1 MLGNTNNVTLSSQL
15 HDCSAG
21 ALTLNASVAELY
33 IDVETVNVAS
43 KQLENVV
50 RNEFEAHIGP
60 QSSFDHILFC
70 MPQGTTA
77 SRNNW
82 IAYAYRKTRYSYFH
96 DKWCGSLT
104 SKMHEVGHN
113 WNLGHSGEGQGQ
125 GADYDD
131 RSCVMGASFP
141 SQIKPQE
148 CFNGWRHWNLGWF
161 AQNQV
166 TVKPKLNGPWGGRL
180 VAFVDYRDIAA
191 SDYAIINVRDVY
203 VQLNLA
209 DKHNVGVGEKGNQMT
224 IVQSGGSEERV
235 SNMLVGLDMQD
246 PTFVYSHEG
255 DKIVIELCEP
265 GTYGNSVPYFRIS
278 IHLLGETST
287 CSPPKEPPQ
296 PPPAAPTHSEANR
309 KANWRWG
316 KWLCSNT
323 TWSNK
328 LSMIFLDECN
338 LTL

>member
-1 MLGNTNNVTLSSQL
+1 MDDVTGARRQPENTIFVFSRQ
-15 HDCSAG
+15 
-21 ALTLNASVAELY
+21 
-33 IDVETVNVAS
+33 
-43 KQLENVV
+43 VV
-50 RNEFEAHIGP
+50 
-60 QSSFDHILFC
+60 
-70 MPQGTTA
+70 
-77 SRNNW
+77 W
-82 IAYAYRKTRYSYFH
+82 
-96 DKWCGSLT
+96 
-104 SKMHEVGHN
+104 HEVGHN

-296 PPPAAPTHSEANR
+296 PPPAAPTAKPTE
-309 KANWRWG
+309 
-316 KWLCSNT
+316 
-323 TWSNK
+323 K
-328 LSMIFLDECN
+328 LTGGGGSGCVQIRPGVTNCP
-338 LTL
+338 